1 MSFRHCW
8 IRLKVNH
15 QDSVSPPHNSALLW
29 LLRFSHEG
37 KVSSMILVLVILGEE
52 THSSSQDPNQ
62 ASKKLL
68 LASQTY
74 LLFMPACVLCFPMSG
89 GGGAMCL
96 TALEGGERSF

>member
-1 MSFRHCW
+1 
-8 IRLKVNH
+8 
-15 QDSVSPPHNSALLW
+15 
-29 LLRFSHEG
+29 
-37 KVSSMILVLVILGEE
+37 MILVLVILGEE
-52 THSSSQDPNQ
+52 THFSSQDPNQ

-74 LLFMPACVLCFPMSG
+74 LLFMPACVLCFPMGG